1 MDEQPQSPTLAPSP
15 SQSGRPWL
23 ASRLLQRQVVN
34 VASLAPL
41 GRITDVVFD
50 PINCQ
55 VAGVVIHQD
64 HAPQGVSAVMGR
76 IFRRNRD
83 VGVVPLEHV
92 VSLNGDVVTVNADPA
107 RLDMASAFEG
117 MLSLNDVC
125 ELVILTTYGM
135 SLGSLA
141 DMLLDYSGRAIVGYV
156 VKPSELA
163 QSALPQITDLL
174 GPDTVDGDERD
185 IVDAAPRTLALP
197 APRLRMIPA
206 SSRVRFGESLIV
218 LVSEVEPLQRQIVV
232 VSQQLAHQT
241 DSASMLRNLKKKWM
255 SS

>member
-1 MDEQPQSPTLAPSP
+1 MDEQPQSRALLSSP

-34 VASLAPL
+34 IASLAPL
-41 GRITDVVFD
+41 GRVADVVFD

-55 VAGVVIHQD
+55 VAGVVIHQE
-64 HAPQGVSAVMGR
+64 HAPQGVGAAMGR
-76 IFRRNRD
+76 IFRRNGD
-83 VGVVPLEHV
+83 TGVVPLEHV

-135 SLGSLA
+135 SLGSLT
-141 DMLLDYSGRAIVGYV
+141 DMLLDSSGSAITGYV
-156 VKPSELA
+156 VNPSELA
-163 QSALPQITDLL
+163 QSALPQLTDLT
-174 GPDTVDGDERD
+174 GSDTADGDERD
-185 IVDAAPRTLALP
+185 SVDTTPRALALP
-197 APRLRMIPA
+197 APRLRVIPA
-206 SSRVRFGESLIV
+206 SARVRFGESLIV
-218 LVSEVEPLQRQIVV
+218 LVSEVEPLQRQVVV
-232 VSQQLAHQT
+232 VSQQLAPQT